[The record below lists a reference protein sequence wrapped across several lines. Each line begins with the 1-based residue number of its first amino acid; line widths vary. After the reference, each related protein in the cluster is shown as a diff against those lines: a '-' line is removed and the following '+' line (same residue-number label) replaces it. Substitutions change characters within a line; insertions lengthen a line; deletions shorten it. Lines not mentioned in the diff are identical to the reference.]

1 MLPLRKAS
9 RVATKSWPSKIPFCG
24 HTFGSIRTSI
34 FLRRD
39 ASNSLPIV
47 EKTLHRSFSQI
58 PRNCLDQK
66 PSQNPAFSELE
77 WTASTDDAS
86 RALRFK
92 QYLTTPVEE
101 GSGKV
106 RTTADVLLIE
116 NSRIVRSSF
125 IYVTLIGFAVF
136 GTAAALSQADTKS
149 LARDTPGTNPTIK
162 AMRATRESHELGAAQ
177 RGVDKLRKY
186 LGEGIMK
193 YYAQAR
199 LAYLNAS
206 DGKKAAY
213 MIGGANV
220 AVFVAWQVSLLALRS
235 PRAPN
240 LFSFMRQW
248 FLHAPL
254 TPRPLNRAI
263 TPITS
268 TFSHIST
275 MHLAL
280 NTICMLSFATGAG
293 YYISSMNVQSGGKL
307 KHGFRDQE
315 LSGAYHF
322 LAFFIAAGI
331 FSSLGSTL
339 HAQFLQRG
347 VLRSFQPNLDVYRIS
362 NMPGLGASGAVYS
375 VLVVSTFADPDVRIG
390 IIGLSNLFPFLNVEK
405 KYGVTVLVA
414 LDIFGL
420 LAGWRTFGHAA
431 HLGGAAFG
439 AAYAFCGP
447 QVWARIRGPET
458 RTIKQR

>member
-1 MLPLRKAS
+1 LL
-9 RVATKSWPSKIPFCG
+9 IIG
-24 HTFGSIRTSI
+24 
-34 FLRRD
+34 
-39 ASNSLPIV
+39 
-47 EKTLHRSFSQI
+47 KTLHRSFSQR
-58 PRNCLDQK
+58 PKNLSDPKQ
-66 PSQNPAFSELE
+66 SQHPAFSEIE

-86 RALRFK
+86 KARRFE
-92 QYLTTPVEE
+92 QYLTTPVEDA
-101 GSGKV
+101 SGKV
-106 RTTADVLLIE
+106 RTTADVLVTE
-116 NSRIVRSSF
+116 NSRTVRSSF
-125 IYVTLIGFAVF
+125 IYVTLIGLAVF
-136 GTAAALSQADTKS
+136 GGAAALSQADSKS
-149 LARDTPGTNPTIK
+149 LARDTPGSNPSIK
-162 AMRATRESHELGAAQ
+162 AMRATRERHELGAAQ
-177 RGVDKLRKY
+177 RSVDALRKY
-186 LGEGIMK
+186 LGEGIVK
-193 YYAQAR
+193 YYAQMR

-213 MIGGANV
+213 MIGGVNV
-220 AVFVAWQVSLLALRS
+220 AVFLGWQVSLLALRS

-240 LFSFMRQW
+240 LYSFMRRW

-254 TPRPLNRAI
+254 TPQPFNRAI

-275 MHLAL
+275 IHLAL
-280 NTICMLSFATGAG
+280 NTICMVSFATGAG
-293 YYISSMNVQSGGKL
+293 YYISSVNVQSGDKFQ
-307 KHGFRDQE
+307 HGYREQE
-315 LSGAYHF
+315 LSGTYHF

-339 HAQFLQRG
+339 HAQYLQKG
-347 VLRSFQPNLDVYRIS
+347 VLRSLQPKLDAYRLS

-405 KYGVTVLVA
+405 KYGVTALVA

-439 AAYAFCGP
+439 AAYAFFGP
-447 QVWARIRGPET
+447 QIWARIRGSET
-458 RTIKQR
+458 RLVN